1 MALKLYAPK
10 AAAAGCATLVGR
22 RVLALG
28 ASLAPLG
35 QSALA
40 GANLELAAVEQL
52 AGVSADDVALVLID
66 ADSCPAAAL
75 ATAVQLLTACPNPP
89 AVLLV
94 GERLPTTVVRNLL
107 RLSRSDV
114 LEAPYTPDQIATTI
128 SSLMDQDARVMPAHA
143 PAPAASAPASSRC
156 WAVTGA
162 VGGAGAT
169 TIAIEIANALCGRQ
183 DREKSVCLIDLNL
196 VDGVAAAYLGATPS
210 MKLADFGASVDRI
223 DAAVLQA
230 FVTPVSKQLDLLA
243 AHRDP
248 TAFDSISREAVLKV
262 LDVACET
269 YDWVVLDVPRHRR
282 SWTLDVLSGSD
293 EVLVVSELTV
303 PALIAARSL
312 SDEIETGVASDL
324 KPRIVLNRLASRMF
338 GPAPNMAEAEKALQR
353 KAEAGISSD
362 WEAAAASANLGGPIA
377 THRPKS
383 KIVKDVQSLVERLAT
398 QPARR
403 EAPAVQ
409 TNHGSRAA

>member
-10 AAAAGCATLVGR
+10 GPGISSPLTGR

-40 GANLELAAVEQL
+40 GANLELASVEQL
-52 AGVSADDVALVLID
+52 AGVTAEDVSLVLID
-66 ADSCPAAAL
+66 ADSCTSAAL
-75 ATAVQLLTACPNPP
+75 SAAVQSLTSSLSPP

-94 GERLPTTVVRNLL
+94 GERLPTPVVRNLL

-114 LEAPYTPDQIATTI
+114 LEAPYTPDQIAGAITN
-128 SSLMDQDARVMPAHA
+128 LMEQEARTPAA
-143 PAPAASAPASSRC
+143 QVQVPPAPAAPVATSRC

-162 VGGAGAT
+162 VGGSGAT
-169 TIAIEIANALCGRQ
+169 TIAIEIATALCGRQ
-183 DREKSVCLIDLNL
+183 DKDRSVCLIDLNL
-196 VDGVAAAYLGATPS
+196 ADGVAAAYLGAAPA
-210 MKLADFGASVDRI
+210 MKLADFGESVERI
-223 DAAVLQA
+223 DASVLQA
-230 FVTPVSKQLDLLA
+230 FVTPVTKQLDLLA

-248 TAFDSISREAVLKV
+248 AAFDTISRDAVLKV

-269 YDWVVLDVPRHRR
+269 YDWVVIDMPRHRR
-282 SWTLDVLSGSD
+282 SWTIDVLSGSD
-293 EVLVVSELTV
+293 EILVVSELTV

-312 SDEIETGVASDL
+312 SDEIEVGVASGL

-338 GPAPNMAEAEKALQR
+338 GPAPSMAEAEKALQR

-362 WEAAAASANLGGPIA
+362 WEAAAASANLGGPIS

-383 KIVKDVQSLVERLAT
+383 KIVKDVQSLVERLAV

-403 EAPAVQ
+403 E
-409 TNHGSRAA
+409 GAASQATKAA